1 MDKKFIINGREVAY
15 YYLTNEQMVDLLEK
29 EKNEM
34 ESLMKTSTLP
44 DEIDINM
51 VNDLLLNIR
60 KEQIKRE
67 L

>member
-1 MDKKFIINGREVAY
+1 
-15 YYLTNEQMVDLLEK
+15 
-29 EKNEM
+29 M

-44 DEIDINM
+44 DEIDVNM

-67 L
+67 S